1 MTGSWLALLAGRLL
15 HDDIDSLIVSPAIA
29 DLQFEAATSRWRRA
43 RGYAGVWR
51 ALGGALL
58 FQAVSG
64 VQALRADDA
73 RLMALRYDAFMVAG
87 ILLVQVVYYSGIA
100 ILFFDLQH

>member
-1 MTGSWLALLAGRLL
+1 MTGSWIASLAGRLL
-15 HDDIDSLIVSPAIA
+15 HDDIEALIVAPAIA
-29 DLQFEAATSRWRRA
+29 DLQFEADGPLWRRA

-51 ALGGALL
+51 ALGGALF

-73 RLMALRYDAFMVAG
+73 RLIALRYDAVMVGG
-87 ILLVQVVYYSGIA
+87 ILLVQVVYYSGLA

>member
-1 MTGSWLALLAGRLL
+1 MTGSWIASLAARLL
-15 HDDIDSLIVSPAIA
+15 HDDIDALIVSPAIA
-29 DLQFEAATSRWRRA
+29 DLQFEADPSLWRRA

-51 ALGGALL
+51 AIGGALL
-58 FQAVSG
+58 FQAASG

-73 RLMALRYDAFMVAG
+73 RLIALRYDASMVAG
-87 ILLVQVVYYSGIA
+87 ILLVQVVYYSGLV